1 MASLGPGRLTL
12 VQERQGQELHLK
24 NMYVYALQDI
34 QRKQVLESSP
44 HRYLK
49 TVDGMIP

>member
-12 VQERQGQELHLK
+12 VQERQGQKLHLK
-24 NMYVYALQDI
+24 NMSMHCKIYRESKSWSL
-34 QRKQVLESSP
+34 SSP

-49 TVDGMIP
+49 TVGMIP